1 MVLTAQIVKEMLPA
15 RDPWGHKGTFGKVLC
30 LCGSVGFTGAPV
42 FASRAAVRTGSGLV
56 YLGVPQSVWEVVAK
70 KCDEAM
76 PFPLPDQDGKLSL
89 AAETEIRQRIEPC
102 DAAVIGC
109 GLGRSAESDTLT
121 RNLLNIDKTLIL
133 DADGINALQG
143 HTELLQKRT
152 VPTILTPHEGEFLR
166 IGDLSAGREKSAAA
180 FAKTYGVTLVLKGH
194 RTVIASPDGR
204 LAINPTGNSG
214 MAKGG
219 SGDVLSGMILSL
231 LGQGMDPF
239 DACCVGV
246 YLHGLCGDLAAAEKT
261 EYAMTPTDMIEK
273 IPQAYKE
280 ILG

>member
-1 MVLTAQIVKEMLPA
+1 M
-15 RDPWGHKGTFGKVLC
+15 
-30 LCGSVGFTGAPV
+30 
-42 FASRAAVRTGSGLV
+42 
-56 YLGVPQSVWEVVAK
+56 AK

-273 IPQAYKE
+273 IPNAYKE

>member
-273 IPQAYKE
+273 IPNAYKE